1 VDEVRIPSAG
11 DPFASKIKGSTRRIR
26 CNYEF
31 LDLLEEDF
39 GISQFA
45 LRSAFMGV
53 PAAPKK
59 QAIQVCEWAIRA
71 AKGDTDDAGRALRNW
86 ARKRNVGTF
95 DPFLLGAYIDE
106 EDE

>member
-1 VDEVRIPSAG
+1 VDDVRIPHRR
-11 DPFASKIKGSTRRIR
+11 DRSTRHLR
-26 CNYEF
+26 CNHEF

-59 QAIQVCEWAIRA
+59 QAIKVCEWASEA
-71 AKGDTDDAGRALRNW
+71 TNASKGNTDDAGRALRNW
-86 ARKRNVGTF
+86 ARKHGVGTF
-95 DPFLLGAYIDE
+95 DPYFLMDS
-106 EDE
+106 

>member
-1 VDEVRIPSAG
+1 VDELKRT
-11 DPFASKIKGSTRRIR
+11 TRRGLR

-31 LDLLEEDF
+31 LDVLEEDF

-59 QAIQVCEWAIRA
+59 HAIKLCEWAMSA
-71 AKGDTDDAGRALRNW
+71 ADGDTEEAGAALRAW
-86 ARKRNVGTF
+86 AKDHKSGVFNPR
-95 DPFLLGAYIDE
+95 LLGAPPLRWDGRTGFE
-106 EDE
+106 PEGV